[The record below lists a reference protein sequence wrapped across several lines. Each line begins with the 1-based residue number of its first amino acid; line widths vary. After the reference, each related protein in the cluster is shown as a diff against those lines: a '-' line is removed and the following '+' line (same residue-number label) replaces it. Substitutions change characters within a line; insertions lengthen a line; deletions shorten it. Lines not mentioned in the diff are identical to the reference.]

1 MSEYLENEIDDDDNL
16 DELGLGEDIVEVES
30 PVQQGGSLSKEAK
43 KIVALKKEIK
53 QLRNQ
58 LGTTN
63 PKDELLEQFK
73 SKGYDEDTAE
83 IYATNEVRLN
93 ELQSKLE
100 LQEFKEN
107 NLAVINKYPKAMND
121 IKWLMDA
128 SKSTG
133 MTVEEICRGRY
144 GNDVLTKEQ
153 RNKDAVMN
161 EQDSS
166 VNTSVSAA
174 LKNASSPSDTTL
186 NSKDEKQKEFF
197 ENLFGE
203 KLSVKEYLDLKERR
217 GL

>member
-1 MSEYLENEIDDDDNL
+1 MNQYLENEIDDEENL
-16 DELGLGEDIVEVES
+16 DELGFGEESVETETQ
-30 PVQQGGSLSKEAK
+30 VQTGSTLSKEAK

-58 LGTTN
+58 LGSTN

-107 NLAVINKYPKAMND
+107 NLAVISKYPKAIND

-144 GNDVLTKEQ
+144 GNDILTKEQ

-161 EQDSS
+161 EQGSS
-166 VNTSVSAA
+166 VNTSVSTA
-174 LKNASSPSDTTL
+174 LKNASSPADTNLTAT
-186 NSKDEKQKEFF
+186 DERQKEFF

-203 KLSVKEYLDLKERR
+203 KLSVKDYLDLKERR

>member
-16 DELGLGEDIVEVES
+16 DELGLGEDIAEVES
-30 PVQQGGSLSKEAK
+30 PVQQSGSLSKEAK

-58 LGTTN
+58 LGATN

-107 NLAVINKYPKAMND
+107 NLAVINKYPKAIND

-144 GNDVLTKEQ
+144 GNDILTKEQ

-174 LKNASSPSDTTL
+174 LKNASSPSDTSL

>member
-16 DELGLGEDIVEVES
+16 DELGLGEDISEVES
-30 PVQQGGSLSKEAK
+30 PVQQSGSLSKEAK

-58 LGTTN
+58 LGATN

-107 NLAVINKYPKAMND
+107 NLAIINKYPKAMND

>member
-16 DELGLGEDIVEVES
+16 DELGLGEDIAEVES
-30 PVQQGGSLSKEAK
+30 PVQQSGSLSKEAK

-58 LGTTN
+58 LGATN

-107 NLAVINKYPKAMND
+107 NLAVINKYPKAIND

-174 LKNASSPSDTTL
+174 LKNASSPSDTSL

>member
-1 MSEYLENEIDDDDNL
+1 MNQYLENEIDDEENL
-16 DELGLGEDIVEVES
+16 DELGFGEESVETETQ
-30 PVQQGGSLSKEAK
+30 VQTGSTLSKEAK

-58 LGTTN
+58 LGSTN

-107 NLAVINKYPKAMND
+107 NLAVISKYPKAIND

-144 GNDVLTKEQ
+144 GNDILTKEQ

-161 EQDSS
+161 EQGSS
-166 VNTSVSAA
+166 VNTSVSTA
-174 LKNASSPSDTTL
+174 LKNASIPADTNLTAT
-186 NSKDEKQKEFF
+186 DERQKEFF

-203 KLSVKEYLDLKERR
+203 KLSVKDYLDLKERR

>member
-16 DELGLGEDIVEVES
+16 DELGLGEDIAEVES
-30 PVQQGGSLSKEAK
+30 PVQQSGSLSKEAK

-58 LGTTN
+58 LGATN

-107 NLAVINKYPKAMND
+107 NLAVINKYPKAIND

-144 GNDVLTKEQ
+144 GNDILTKEQ